1 MKLQLD
7 TWQEE
12 ILSYDGHIL
21 LCTGRRVGK
30 TQIMAIKAGRYMIKH
45 PKSQIVVISISEDQA
60 KLIINMALYYLEQN
74 YRKEIAKKH
83 KKPTLTKIELRNG
96 STMLARPVGNTGDAV
111 RGFEGNILIIDEA
124 SRMPE
129 IAFAAAT
136 PVLLT
141 TGGKIWMCS
150 TPFGKQGYF
159 YKSWLNKH
167 KRYKIW
173 HQSSE
178 EVLNNRK
185 ISYSWTK
192 QQKQESLEYLAE
204 EKKDKSELEY
214 GQEYLG
220 LFIEDLRQ
228 FFPDKIVI
236 DAQTGKRPNLINKRA
251 DHYIGSDVGRLGDDP
266 STFEIVI
273 KYDDR
278 AVHVEHQTTKK
289 TLLTQTAN
297 HIIGL
302 NINYNFRKIYVD
314 AEGIGIGVF
323 DILISTE
330 ATKRKTEALLNSK
343 KIIDYKAS
351 KKGSGGRTKMLKEDM
366 YMNLL
371 KVLEQGK
378 IQLLDDPDIF
388 QSFKSI
394 QYEYTTD
401 KRGKPFMHIFGNDSH
416 IVEGLI
422 RAVWCLK
429 QKHLKLFV
437 DYI

>member
-1 MKLQLD
+1 
-7 TWQEE
+7 
-12 ILSYDGHIL
+12 H
-21 LCTGRRVGK
+21 LCTGRQVGK
-30 TQIMAIKAGRYMIKH
+30 TTVFAIKAANYLVNNPNHQVI
-45 PKSQIVVISISEDQA
+45 IVSLTEDQA
-60 KLIINMALYYLEQN
+60 QLIIVMVLDYLQKN
-74 YRKEIAKKH
+74 YKTYIKKEKQA
-83 KKPTLTKIELRNG
+83 PTKNKIYLNNG
-96 STMLARPVGNTGDAV
+96 SSMLARPVGNTGDAV
-111 RGFEGNILIIDEA
+111 RGFTGDILILDEA
-124 SRMPE
+124 SRFNE
-129 IAFAAAT
+129 FIFTAAT
-136 PVLLT
+136 PTLST

-236 DAQTGKRPNLINKRA
+236 GAQTGKRPNLINKRA

-388 QSFKSI
+388 QSFKTI